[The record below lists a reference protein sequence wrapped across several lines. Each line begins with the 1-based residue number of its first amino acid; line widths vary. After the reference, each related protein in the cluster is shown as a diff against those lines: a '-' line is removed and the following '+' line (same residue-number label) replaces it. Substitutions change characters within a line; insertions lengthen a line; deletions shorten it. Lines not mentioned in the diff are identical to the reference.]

1 MPATRKNAAME
12 LAIAY
17 ETNEKETKIIK
28 QEMELKQRNTFLGAS
43 LGIIIPPYSL
53 ALDLVPEQQGHQAKE
68 QDHSE
73 PSKPTPSL
81 QE

>member
-1 MPATRKNAAME
+1 
-12 LAIAY
+12 
-17 ETNEKETKIIK
+17 
-28 QEMELKQRNTFLGAS
+28 MELKQRNTFLGAS
-43 LGIIIPPYSL
+43 LGIIIRPYSL